1 MTAAISAF
9 FASIF
14 GNNIVLATMLVSML
28 PLFELRGA
36 IIFASSVELWGA
48 VTLTPW
54 LAYLFSF
61 LGSSLVVPVIALL
74 FTPIVNWLKRT
85 KLFKK
90 LGDAIYNMVSK
101 KSQKIQNDAN
111 VINEDVSVSEIEK
124 QKKLRIKKMLGI
136 FCFVAIPLPLTGV
149 WTGTA
154 IAVVLG
160 MKFGDILISVISGN
174 AVAGLIIT
182 LLTLILGDK
191 SIYGLY
197 AFVALV
203 VVFILVSVTIAL
215 VKRAKN
221 KKLQESEVSENKEN

>member
-9 FASIF
+9 FASVF
-14 GNNIVLATMLVSML
+14 GNNIILATILISML

-36 IIFASSVELWGA
+36 IMFASSFELWGA
-48 VTLTPW
+48 VTLSPW
-54 LAYLFSF
+54 LAYLYSF
-61 LGSSLVVPVIALL
+61 IGSSLIVPIIALL
-74 FTPIVNWLKRT
+74 FIPIINWLKKT

-90 LGDAIYNMVSK
+90 LGNAIYNMVSS
-101 KSQKIQNDAN
+101 KSKKIQDDVNA
-111 VINEDVSVSEIEK
+111 INADTTIADEAK
-124 QKKLRIKKMLGI
+124 QKKSRIKKMLGI
-136 FCFVAIPLPLTGV
+136 FAFVAIPLPLTGV

-160 MKFGDILISVISGN
+160 MKFTDILISVIGGN

-197 AFVALV
+197 AFLALV
-203 VVFILVSVTIAL
+203 VVFLAVSIIVAL

-221 KKLQESEVSENKEN
+221 KKLQKEAMLDKKEN

>member
-9 FASIF
+9 FASVF
-14 GNNIVLATMLVSML
+14 GNNIILATILISML

-36 IIFASSVELWGA
+36 IMFASSVELWGA
-48 VTLTPW
+48 VTLSPW
-54 LAYLFSF
+54 MAYLVSF
-61 LGSSLVVPVIALL
+61 LGSSLVAPILALI
-74 FTPIVNWLKRT
+74 FIPIINWLKRT

-90 LGDAIYNMVSK
+90 LGDAIYNMVSS
-101 KSQKIQNDAN
+101 KSQKIQSEVNE
-111 VINEDVSVSEIEK
+111 INADSSLALAEK
-124 QKKLRIKKMLGI
+124 QKKSRIKKMLGV
-136 FCFVAIPLPLTGV
+136 FAFVAIPLPLTGI

-160 MKFGDILISVISGN
+160 MKYTDILISVIGGN

-182 LLTLILGDK
+182 LLTLLLGDK

-197 AFVALV
+197 AFIALV
-203 VVFILVSVTIAL
+203 IIFVIVSIIVAL

-221 KKLQESEVSENKEN
+221 KKLQEKSGVEIKEN